1 MTASLRTPAARLN
14 PTLRVDPSKP
24 LLLRLLDIFAAWDA
38 RHRDAHKLRNMTD
51 ERLADMGLTRHDAEN
66 AFRR

>member
-1 MTASLRTPAARLN
+1 MTTKAQTTARIN
-14 PTLRVDPSKP
+14 PTLQIDSSRPF
-24 LLLRLLDIFAAWDA
+24 LLRLLDALVAWDA

-51 ERLADMGLTRHDAEN
+51 ERLADMGMTRSDAEN